1 VVYTEEQLL
10 GNRWPSL
17 EQLQLTLPQVRQVCG
32 MARTGARLEFSQW
45 AEGTRPPPQLTPR
58 GDMQVEVPEVRETI
72 AHSGLFTRL
81 CLRAFKECDVDKSGT
96 VDRKELHVMLLLL
109 YDKLNRKLP
118 CHVNPPKRS
127 DVERLLAIHDVD
139 GSGGLDPSEFLALSR
154 SLILSKAH
162 WKESLF
168 VKLSLGVAFHMAL
181 LPVIAFGFKS
191 ILMVAGVASAARL
204 PTAVLAGGI
213 GTVGTLAWNYFKEEG
228 RTREGE
234 VDVEE

>member
-17 EQLQLTLPQVRQVCG
+17 EQLQLTLP
-32 MARTGARLEFSQW
+32 
-45 AEGTRPPPQLTPR
+45 
-58 GDMQVEVPEVRETI
+58 QVEVPEVRETI